1 MNKIDYKHLK
11 EGDIITCEVAGYADF
26 RVGQRCKVLK
36 DDSGLYLSDGAGGK
50 MYLYEMFKRFDNS
63 PDVAYCMCKGAF
75 IFYKEL
81 DKEEDKK
88 VDKPYKLTDFHES
101 IPNDFTEDE
110 LKRLYSGIE
119 ELKQQIKLDRNKS
132 KIKVGEVWRYNP
144 IEFEIV
150 GVEKDEDEISAVLLE
165 EDGGDIRNWIEMP
178 EFLEHYSPCNPPDT
192 VIHVD
197 ADKVKSF
204 CDDNSWN

>member
-1 MNKIDYKHLK
+1 MNDKKPLEYKHLK

-50 MYLYEMFKRFDNS
+50 MYLYEMFKWLDND
-63 PDVAYCMCKGAF
+63 PEVVYCMCRGSF
-75 IFYKEL
+75 VFYKEM
-81 DKEEDKK
+81 E
-88 VDKPYKLTDFHES
+88 KPSMFTDTDNTVPE
-101 IPNDFTEDE
+101 DFTEDE
-110 LKRLYSGIE
+110 LKKLYSGIE

-150 GVEKDEDEISAVLLE
+150 GVEKDEDEISAVLVE
-165 EDGGDIRNWIEMP
+165 EDGGEIRNWVEMP

>member
-1 MNKIDYKHLK
+1 MNKIYYKHLK

-26 RVGQRCKVLK
+26 RVGQRCKVFK

-50 MYLYEMFKRFDNS
+50 MYLYEMFSRLDID
-63 PDVAYCMCKGAF
+63 PDVVYCMCKGAF
-75 IFYKEL
+75 IFYKKIK
-81 DKEEDKK
+81 KEI
-88 VDKPYKLTDFHES
+88 DKPSMFTDIHKTV
-101 IPNDFTEDE
+101 PNDFTEDE

-150 GVEKDEDEISAVLLE
+150 GVEKNNDEISAVLVQ
-165 EDGGDIRNWIEMP
+165 EDGEGNPQWVNMP
-178 EFLEHYSPCNPPDT
+178 EFLEHYSPCSPT
-192 VIHVD
+192 EIVVHAD
-197 ADKVKSF
+197 AERINKLK
-204 CDDNSWN
+204 

>member
-1 MNKIDYKHLK
+1 MNKIYYKHLK

-26 RVGQRCKVLK
+26 RVGQRCKVFK

-50 MYLYEMFKRFDNS
+50 MYLYEMFSRLDID
-63 PDVAYCMCKGAF
+63 PDVVYCMCKGAF
-75 IFYKEL
+75 IFYKKIK
-81 DKEEDKK
+81 KEI
-88 VDKPYKLTDFHES
+88 DKPSMFTDIHKTV
-101 IPNDFTEDE
+101 PNDFTEDE

-150 GVEKDEDEISAVLLE
+150 SVEKDNDEISAVLVQ
-165 EDGGDIRNWIEMP
+165 EDGEGNTQWVNMP
-178 EFLEHYSPCNPPDT
+178 KFLQYYSPCSPT
-192 VIHVD
+192 EIVVHAD
-197 ADKVKSF
+197 AERINKLK
-204 CDDNSWN
+204 

>member
-63 PDVAYCMCKGAF
+63 PEVAYCMCKGAF

-81 DKEEDKK
+81 DKEKDKK
-88 VDKPYKLTDFHES
+88 VNKPYKLTDIHES

-110 LKRLYSGIE
+110 LERLYSGIE
-119 ELKQQIKLDRNKS
+119 ELSSQIKLDRNKS
-132 KIKVGEVWRYNP
+132 KVKVGEVWRYNP

-150 GVEKDEDEISAVLLE
+150 GIE
-165 EDGGDIRNWIEMP
+165 EDGGEILAVLVQEDGEGTPFWVNMP
-178 EFLEHYSPCNPPDT
+178 DFLGHYSPCSPIE
-192 VIHVD
+192 VVVHAD
-197 ADKVKSF
+197 ANRVNKF
-204 CDDNSWN
+204 

>member
-1 MNKIDYKHLK
+1 MNTNKAIEYKHLK
-11 EGDIITCEVAGYADF
+11 EGDIITCEGAGYADF

-50 MYLYEMFKRFDNS
+50 MYLYEMFKWLDN
-63 PDVAYCMCKGAF
+63 DTEVVYCMCKGAF
-75 IFYKEL
+75 IFYKEME
-81 DKEEDKK
+81 KEGT
-88 VDKPYKLTDFHES
+88 KPDTFSDIYNS
-101 IPNDFTEDE
+101 ITNDFTEDE

-132 KIKVGEVWRYNP
+132 KIRVGEVWRCNP

-150 GVEKDEDEISAVLLE
+150 GIEKDEDEISAVLLE

-204 CDDNSWN
+204 CDGNSWN